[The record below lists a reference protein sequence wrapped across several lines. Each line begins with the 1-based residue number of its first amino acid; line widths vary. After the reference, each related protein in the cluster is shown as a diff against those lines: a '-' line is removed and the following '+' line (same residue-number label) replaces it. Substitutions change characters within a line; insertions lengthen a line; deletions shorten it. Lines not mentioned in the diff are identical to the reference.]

1 MSSLTLVDR
10 RSPLVKL
17 GQQSG
22 LELLNPLYDPLPL
35 FLKPARDRFVDP
47 LFVFFGQHRSI
58 IEQEL
63 AETDSSRYLVCC
75 SDRED
80 MQCLK
85 ARAVPT
91 SKWRT
96 T

>member
-35 FLKPARDRFVDP
+35 FLKPAGDRFVDP
-47 LFVFFGQHRSI
+47 LLVFVG
-58 IEQEL
+58 
-63 AETDSSRYLVCC
+63 
-75 SDRED
+75 
-80 MQCLK
+80 
-85 ARAVPT
+85 
-91 SKWRT
+91 
-96 T
+96 